1 MFHDPFHSVYKIE
14 GVYAD
19 PYDVVKAIKSAPK
32 EKKQEVIDAA
42 KQGRLDANPNVL
54 REIQKFEHLRDMSS

>member
-1 MFHDPFHSVYKIE
+1 MSHDPLHSVYKID

-32 EKKQEVIDAA
+32 EQRQEVIDAV

-54 REIQKFEHLRDMSS
+54 REVKKFEHLRDMSS

>member
-1 MFHDPFHSVYKIE
+1 MSHDPLHSVYKIE
-14 GVYAD
+14 GIYAD

-32 EKKQEVIDAA
+32 EQRQEVIDAV

-54 REIQKFEHLRDMSS
+54 REVKKFEHLRDMSS